1 MGDAGRAVG
10 GGARVGRGPG
20 GSRKRLP
27 LAPLGRGGADTS
39 WVPSTASGSFLKAPT
54 VQRKVAS
61 PARPVTI
68 GMHFGWDEGRANLP
82 SQAGLALE
90 IQQPSG
96 VVRPHTSTNPRDMF
110 LFVFYSSHN
119 YT

>member
-1 MGDAGRAVG
+1 MQAALLGAGPEW
-10 GGARVGRGPG
+10 GGAQGGRGNACLWLRWAEAGPTPA
-20 GSRKRLP
+20 GSP
-27 LAPLGRGGADTS
+27 APRVA
-39 WVPSTASGSFLKAPT
+39 LKAPT